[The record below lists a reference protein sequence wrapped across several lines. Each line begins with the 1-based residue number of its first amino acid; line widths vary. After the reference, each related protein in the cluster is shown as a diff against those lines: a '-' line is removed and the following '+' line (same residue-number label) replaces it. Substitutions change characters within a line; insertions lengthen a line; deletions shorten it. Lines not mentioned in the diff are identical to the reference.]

1 MQAICMCSYIYEGAA
16 NGSANIASP
25 ADRIARTHQPQTE
38 ILSLLD
44 YRTRYN
50 QYNTDVG
57 EHSVGIA
64 PDCTPCQLVAGAY
77 ILHRQRQVD
86 LNSGFG
92 IAVPLLLQ
100 TPRPCAHPRRSS
112 PCGCGRLL

>member
-1 MQAICMCSYIYEGAA
+1 MQVCLHGLAEMDAGWQQTYECMCSYIYEGAA

-25 ADRIARTHQPQTE
+25 ADRIARTAQPEKE

-57 EHSVGIA
+57 ERSVG
-64 PDCTPCQLVAGAY
+64 VA
-77 ILHRQRQVD
+77 
-86 LNSGFG
+86 S
-92 IAVPLLLQ
+92 
-100 TPRPCAHPRRSS
+100 
-112 PCGCGRLL
+112 